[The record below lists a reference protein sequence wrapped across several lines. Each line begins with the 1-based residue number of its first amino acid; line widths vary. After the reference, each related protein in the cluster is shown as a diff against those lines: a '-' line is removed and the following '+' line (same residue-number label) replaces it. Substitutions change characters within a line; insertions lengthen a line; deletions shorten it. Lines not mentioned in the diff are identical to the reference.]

1 LNMGLRKEIAHVE
14 TKLDQVG
21 SALND
26 AQKYL
31 RRHNFRIFNALV
43 TEIANKEV
51 FGWTFKYFTHKLGV
65 NIDEKAID
73 RAHRTGKERGGK
85 VKISIRFCSWHPRF
99 LVFRNRKN
107 GSYPI
112 RVEFTKTTL
121 FSNDIRNLEQQNPT
135 TAKYPFVQINC
146 KIGVNFQDNEILFPR
161 FTAGLKNKIES

>member
-1 LNMGLRKEIAHVE
+1 MGLRKEIAHVE

-85 VKISIRFCSWHPRF
+85 VKISIRSAHGIRDFWFSGTEKMAATLSELNLLKQRCF
-99 LVFRNRKN
+99 LMT
-107 GSYPI
+107 S
-112 RVEFTKTTL
+112 
-121 FSNDIRNLEQQNPT
+121 
-135 TAKYPFVQINC
+135 
-146 KIGVNFQDNEILFPR
+146 EI
-161 FTAGLKNKIES
+161 